1 MQCFLH
7 QGATAVGICRTCGKG
22 ICSACAREIDRGIV
36 CSEVCAQFAIDTH
49 EIQDR
54 AKRIYSIGVK
64 PRIPVGAWFFGTF
77 GLLVLFIT
85 ALLLWSDRN
94 NWPTA
99 ALSGGFGVLFLVFAV
114 FIWRRYRSVGL
125 NL

>member
-1 MQCFLH
+1 
-7 QGATAVGICRTCGKG
+7 
-22 ICSACAREIDRGIV
+22 V

-64 PRIPVGAWFFGTF
+64 PRIPVGAWFFGTV
-77 GLLVLFIT
+77 GLLVFAFT
-85 ALLLWSDRN
+85 GLLLWSDAN
-94 NWPTA
+94 NWATA
-99 ALSGGFGVLFLVFAV
+99 APSAGFGVLFLVFAV